1 MGIQLTDYYDNSN
14 IQLSDER
21 IEELLIQYLDEFADE
36 QFIFND
42 EIKDFISSSPISE
55 KEYVTFKNAETTL
68 SKNSKL
74 TYQMTDRTSPIIM
87 DRFNFNKVA

>member
-21 IEELLIQYLDEFADE
+21 IEELLIQYLDEFDDE

-42 EIKDFISSSPISE
+42 EIKDFILSSPISE
-55 KEYVTFKNAETTL
+55 KEYVTFKNAETAL

-74 TYQMTDRTSPIIM
+74 IYQMTDKTSPIIM
-87 DRFNFNKVA
+87 DMFNFNKVA